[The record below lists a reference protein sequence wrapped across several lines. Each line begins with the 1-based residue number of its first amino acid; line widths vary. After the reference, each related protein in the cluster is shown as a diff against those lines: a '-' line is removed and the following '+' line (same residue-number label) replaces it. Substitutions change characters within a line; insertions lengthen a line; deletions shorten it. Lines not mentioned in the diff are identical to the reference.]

1 MKKRKN
7 IFVRNQRKSIFKLKG
22 FKQALSLIM
31 ILFMCLVLLPVRP
44 IEAVG
49 ETFNSNYIY
58 LDVNGMNRNSSCNFE
73 NFDNVK
79 IVGLNA
85 GAWTPSKPD
94 GRETINGIEYFYWN
108 ISGWSNTDKEFAI
121 LYNDWNTA
129 NGNDWART
137 NAVTTFDNAKGKA
150 FYWDGS
156 EDEYVNK
163 KHVYKLIEGVRIV
176 SKAGSPLKFV
186 DMTET
191 LGEITAV
198 FATDESFS
206 DKRDVPKE
214 NGVFTV
220 PPDNAA
226 GNAYKYVMFKSG
238 DKNITKAY
246 EVTSSVTDG
255 TDININEGNSVLYYG
270 ATENPN
276 GTKYSYWG
284 KENTADS
291 SINDRTLY
299 LDKISFLSSEETK
312 IQIGAG
318 DPVILSQDANDDK
331 TLSYTM
337 PSGTTQQ
344 TKITIIKSDGTK
356 YHFFWNVSDLDNNN
370 VVTTSNNIALV
381 SGKYSKTYTV
391 YFDATLS
398 KLSYAGDQGGN
409 NGVDK
414 ANREIPNSDGKVW
427 CHVWKKDDNTSINAD
442 IEMTKV
448 PSYKNGNNIWNDV
461 YKVDL
466 DPNQYDKIIFY
477 STDKLTGDT
486 SAKTE
491 DLDIPT
497 NLSFPCFYA
506 DSSDDIIYSNS
517 LRKGYW
523 NEVYT
528 IRNPELEGKEKSNK
542 EAEKSIVDIDDTQSF
557 VRNTKTKYVNTT
569 FYDFYTD
576 YELNGNNRDSYNLES
591 NGKNINTHRIYQPFN
606 QFNQALSSYYKENQ
620 ATDPIYWGN
629 FQNYV
634 GSNYSEIGQNL
645 DLYGYDKSDITS
657 NNTTAKNKFF
667 YEHHSM
673 WGADGKEL
681 TGSEGKNAVLDL
693 VNPNLDTNGNLQINT
708 NNGTKLA
715 PYFNESFLEGNNAK
729 NTVLGK
735 VYKDVEF
742 PFTKKTLKSQSDP
755 SKTGTVDYWEF
766 NSADTSLEM
775 KKDASKNEYYLKENN
790 AKVCGQKPEGTV
802 TTDGNF
808 FPFNTTT
815 QSGKATQL
823 NYGFAMKL
831 QFDFKLTDTK
841 TVKTSNQEEV
851 PIEFNFSGDDDVW
864 IFIDGKLAL
873 DIGGGHGVVSGTLN
887 FKDKKYNISRI
898 KNKDRGFTSYDRNAT
913 DKVNGST
920 TGSFELDDNKKSHTL
935 TMFYME
941 RGLWESNMR
950 VTFNFP
956 DENKLQV
963 EKQVD
968 VNNVNDEFKSCFDN
982 ANKMFSF
989 NIKNQVTS
997 YGAYTPSGTSQQQT
1011 SLVFNDSFKNSSV
1024 YPVTGNVFEHC
1035 SSKAGNNDVAH
1046 GNTGNVD
1053 DPSGSYIDQ
1062 RLGIIKREDGN
1073 SFDISSAK
1081 KYLQFD
1087 FYFDDA
1093 TFDPLIANM
1102 YIELEDSSGQKINGW
1117 LSSQNVESTL
1127 MLKKRTWHTIL
1138 VNISKLTQNSNFN
1151 FENLMYVKFGY
1162 KYRNDIY
1169 LDNVIFKSEDV
1180 KLSAT
1185 GFQIDER
1192 LIPDYGSASSSSG
1205 DLKNAKDALF
1215 ELNDKDNT
1223 IKKVDSEGNFL
1234 LGNNDIATFKNQFR
1248 RGSYISL
1255 TEEVNPDVFS
1265 TKWTL
1270 YENGSNIQNYGT
1282 GNTITNPQDANVNN
1296 LKEHDGL
1303 KVDDG
1308 RIANVPSDSKKRVP
1322 NGKYDEARKPNDN
1335 TIVFRSYSEPD
1346 DDNSNIN
1353 LKAVFVNTV
1362 RTGKIT
1368 IKKDKAYTQEE
1379 LTGTYKFK
1387 VTFTNVAGMAL
1398 EGKNPI
1404 VIETDPIEIGGEY
1417 TISGIPAGTT
1427 YCIEE
1432 VIGETDDFRV
1442 DSIDK
1447 VEGNDKNVN
1456 LDSQNMT
1463 VTGVVVAD
1471 EDDTTKSTYTFK
1483 NTKHRKI
1490 SIDLEKE
1497 WKNTENILDNSS
1509 LPQYIDVQLQ
1519 RRVKGTEDAFT
1530 IVQVHEKDYVRIVG
1544 AYTQWR
1550 YTFKNLDK
1558 SNADGHDYEYRIV
1571 EVEVN
1576 DIDKVTSVKKNGSD
1590 ITLNGQ
1596 KYQISG
1602 GNVNESGSQADPK
1615 YTATITNKRI
1625 GSGSIEITK
1634 VDFED
1639 SSKKLN
1645 GAKFTIKKLVKDEA
1659 GTIQIGNDKF
1669 KVDTGFEKQ
1678 PITTSGNGI
1687 ATFNELDPGF
1697 YQIEETEAPEGY
1709 VKLNS
1714 SFIIELSPDGDSLKV
1729 IGDKN
1734 DDKVIDSS
1742 LNDNKPMSIK
1752 LNVLNPKGVALP
1764 LSGLKGIQLY
1774 LLIGVLTMLLSA
1786 GVYTVVKVRK
1796 SKKIS

>member
-1 MKKRKN
+1 MKR
-7 IFVRNQRKSIFKLKG
+7 IERNKRKSIFKRKG

-44 IEAVG
+44 IEAAG
-49 ETFNSNYIY
+49 ETFNSNRIY
-58 LDVNGMNRNSSCNFE
+58 LDVNGMNKNSSCNFE
-73 NFDNVK
+73 NFGNVK

-85 GAWTPSKPD
+85 GAWTPSAPAGK
-94 GRETINGIEYFYWN
+94 ETINGIEYFYWN
-108 ISGWSNTDKEFAI
+108 ISGWTNTDKTFAI

-129 NGNDWART
+129 NNNNWART

-156 EDEYVNK
+156 ENEYVNE

-176 SKAGSPLKFV
+176 SKAGSTLKFV

-191 LGEITAV
+191 LGEIKAV
-198 FATDESFS
+198 FATDESFT
-206 DKRDVPKE
+206 DTKE
-214 NGVFTV
+214 VSKKNGVFTV
-220 PPDNAA
+220 PADKED
-226 GNAYKYVMFKSG
+226 GTVYKYVRFKSG
-238 DKNITKAY
+238 DNYITGTYK
-246 EVTSSVTDG
+246 VTSSVTDG
-255 TDININEGNSVLYYG
+255 TDININSGNSVLYYG
-270 ATENPN
+270 ATENSN
-276 GTKYSYWG
+276 GTKDSYWG
-284 KENTADS
+284 QENTSTGDIS
-291 SINDRTLY
+291 GRTLY
-299 LDKISFLSSEETK
+299 LDKINFLSNEETE
-312 IQIGAG
+312 IQIGKGTPVQLSTVSG
-318 DPVILSQDANDDK
+318 DNT
-331 TLSYTM
+331 TLSYSM
-337 PSGTTQQ
+337 PQGTTQQ

-356 YHFFWNVSDLDNNN
+356 YHFFWNVSDLENNN

-381 SGKYSKTYTV
+381 SGKYSKTYTI

-398 KLSYAGDQGGN
+398 KLSYAGDDD
-409 NGVDK
+409 NGVNK
-414 ANREIPNSDGKVW
+414 ANREIPNSDGDVW
-427 CHVWKKDDNTSINAD
+427 CHVWKNSNTSVKDDIK
-442 IEMTKV
+442 MTKV
-448 PSYKNGNNIWNDV
+448 PSYKSGNNIWNDV

-466 DPNQYDKIIFY
+466 DPNKQYDKIIFY
-477 STDKLTGDT
+477 STGKLNGDT
-486 SAKTE
+486 SAKTVN
-491 DLDIPT
+491 LDIPT

-506 DSSDDIIYSNS
+506 DSSDNIIYSNS
-517 LRKGYW
+517 LRNGYW

-528 IRNPELEGKEKSNK
+528 IRNPELEGEEKSNE

-557 VRNTKTKYVNTT
+557 VRNTQTKYVNTT

-576 YELNGNNRDSYNLES
+576 YELNGNNRDNYNS
-591 NGKNINTHRIYQPFN
+591 TSVDINSHRIYQPFN

-629 FQNYV
+629 FQNYE
-634 GSNYSEIGQNL
+634 GHEYYKIGKAL
-645 DLYGYDKSDITS
+645 DLYGYDKNDIES
-657 NNTTAKNKFF
+657 NNTTAQHKFF

-673 WGADGKEL
+673 WGANGNTLDG
-681 TGSEGKNAVLDL
+681 SDGKNAVIGL
-693 VNPNLDTNGNLQINT
+693 VNSNLDTNGNLQINT
-708 NNGTKLA
+708 NNGTELA

-742 PFTKKTLKSQSDP
+742 PFTKKALTSQSDP

-775 KKDASKNEYYLKENN
+775 KKDSSKNEYYLKKRDNN
-790 AKVCGQKPEGTV
+790 TAVYGQKPEGTV
-802 TTDGNF
+802 TADGNF
-808 FPFNTTT
+808 FPFNTTN

-841 TVKTSNQEEV
+841 TVKTSEGNDA

-873 DIGGGHGVVSGTLN
+873 DIGGGHGAVSGTLN
-887 FKDKKYNISRI
+887 FKDKTYNVSRI
-898 KNKDRGFTSYDRNAT
+898 KNPDPSTGGTTDNYSGYFT
-913 DKVNGST
+913 
-920 TGSFELDDNKKSHTL
+920 LDDTTKSHTL

-968 VNNVNDEFKSCFDN
+968 VDDVKDEFKSCFDN

-997 YGAYTPSGTSQQQT
+997 YGAYKPDDSGTSQQQT
-1011 SLVFNDSFKNSSV
+1011 SLVFNDSFTNDSV
-1024 YPVTGNVFEHC
+1024 HPATGNVFEHC
-1035 SSKAGNNDVAH
+1035 SSKAGNNNVAH

-1053 DPSGSYIDQ
+1053 DPSGSYIDK
-1062 RLGIIKREDGN
+1062 RLGIIERADKTTLN
-1073 SFDISSAK
+1073 ISNAK

-1093 TFDPLIANM
+1093 KFDPLIANM
-1102 YIELEDSSGQKINGW
+1102 YVELEDSSGQKINGW

-1127 MLKKRTWHTIL
+1127 ILRKQTWHTIL
-1138 VNISKLTQNSNFN
+1138 VNIDNLTKKSNFDFN
-1151 FENLMYVKFGY
+1151 NLKYVKFGY

-1169 LDNVIFKSEDV
+1169 LDNIIFKSEDV
-1180 KLSAT
+1180 KLSST
-1185 GFQIDER
+1185 GFQVDESKIR
-1192 LIPDYGSASSSSG
+1192 DYGSAESG
-1205 DLKNAKDALF
+1205 KLENAKDALF
-1215 ELNDKDNT
+1215 ELNDKDN

-1234 LGNNDIATFKNQFR
+1234 LGNNDTATFINQFR

-1270 YENGSNIQNYGT
+1270 YENGGNIQSYGT
-1282 GNTITNPQDANVNN
+1282 GSTITNPENANVSN
-1296 LKEHDGL
+1296 LKENDGL
-1303 KVDDG
+1303 EVDDG
-1308 RIANVPSDSKKRVP
+1308 RIANVPKNSSEQVP
-1322 NGKYDEARKPNDN
+1322 NNKYAQPQKPSDN
-1335 TIVFRSYSEPD
+1335 TIVFRSYSDPD

-1368 IKKDKAYTQEE
+1368 IRKEKAYPQEN
-1379 LTGTYKFK
+1379 LTGTYKFE

-1404 VIETDPIEIGGEY
+1404 VIETDPIAIGGEY

-1427 YCIEE
+1427 YCIKE

-1442 DSIDK
+1442 DSIDTVK
-1447 VEGNDKNVN
+1447 GNDKNIT

-1471 EDDTTKSTYTFK
+1471 ENDTTKSTYTFK
-1483 NTKHRKI
+1483 NTKHEKI
-1490 SIDLEKE
+1490 AIDLEKKWQNE
-1497 WKNTENILDNSS
+1497 SGNTIVSNDSS

-1519 RRVKGTEDAFT
+1519 RRVKETETDDTFT
-1530 IVQVHEKDYVRIVG
+1530 GVQVDGKDYVRIVG
-1544 AYTQWR
+1544 DYTQWK
-1550 YTFKNLDK
+1550 YTFRNLDK
-1558 SNADGHDYEYRIV
+1558 SNADGNDYEYRIV
-1571 EVEVN
+1571 EVEVKVN
-1576 DIDKVTSVKKNGSD
+1576 AEGEVTSVTEKSGN
-1590 ITLNGQ
+1590 IILNDQ
-1596 KYQISG
+1596 NYQISG
-1602 GNVNESGSQADPK
+1602 GDVTNSGSEDNPK
-1615 YTATITNKRI
+1615 YTAEIINKRI

-1634 VDFED
+1634 VDFENQD
-1639 SSKKLN
+1639 TKLI
-1645 GAKFTIKKLVKDEA
+1645 GAEFTIKKLVKDDA
-1659 GTIQIGNDKF
+1659 GTIQIGSDKF
-1669 KVDTGFEKQ
+1669 KVDTEFEKD
-1678 PITTSGNGI
+1678 PITTSDQGI

-1714 SFIIELSPDGDSLKV
+1714 SFIIELSKNGDSLRV

-1734 DDKVIDSS
+1734 DGKVIDSS
-1742 LNDNKPMSIK
+1742 SNDNKPMSIK

>member
-1 MKKRKN
+1 MRRIEK
-7 IFVRNQRKSIFKLKG
+7 NQRKSILKLKG

-31 ILFMCLVLLPVRP
+31 ILFMCLVLLPMRP
-44 IEAVG
+44 TEAAGQTYTV
-49 ETFNSNYIY
+49 Y
-58 LDVNGMNRNSSCNFE
+58 
-73 NFDNVK
+73 FDASGNT
-79 IVGLNA
+79 NA
-85 GAWTPSKPD
+85 
-94 GRETINGIEYFYWN
+94 IWN
-108 ISGWSNTDKEFAI
+108 INDKIYVYGYNSTDDNSGIMEMTTSSRGENLWEFSFDKQYTNVIFLKSSDFPSGKDQSAKTIDLSINWFFDSPCFKLNGYYDESNGGAKKG
-121 LYNDWNTA
+121 DWRDLGPNT
-129 NGNDWART
+129 
-137 NAVTTFDNAKGKA
+137 KQ
-150 FYWDGS
+150 GS
-156 EDEYVNK
+156 
-163 KHVYKLIEGVRIV
+163 KLG
-176 SKAGSPLKFV
+176 FV
-186 DMTET
+186 DMTGS
-191 LGEITAV
+191 LSIGNISAV
-198 FATDESFS
+198 FAIDESFTKTSTNITAS
-206 DKRDVPKE
+206 DGK
-214 NGVFTV
+214 FTV
-220 PPDNAA
+220 PNDTPD
-226 GNAYKYVMFKSG
+226 GAYQYVRFKNGDNYITGKYK
-238 DKNITKAY
+238 
-246 EVTSSVTDG
+246 VTSSVTDG
-255 TDININEGNSVLYYG
+255 TDININERNSVLYYG
-270 ATENPN
+270 VTEKSD

-284 KENTADS
+284 KENTATS
-291 SINDRTLY
+291 NINNKKLY
-299 LDKISFLSSEETK
+299 LEKSLFNSTKETY
-312 IQIGAG
+312 IQIGSNLKEKLNADSG
-318 DPVILSQDANDDK
+318 DSA
-331 TLSYTM
+331 TLSYTINNN
-337 PSGTTQQ
+337 TATQK
-344 TKITIIKSDGTK
+344 TIITIITSDNTK
-356 YHFFWNVSDLDNNN
+356 YHFFWSDLSKDL
-370 VVTTSNNIALV
+370 VTISNNAAVV
-381 SGKYSKTYTV
+381 SGTYSKTYTI

-427 CHVWKKDDNTSINAD
+427 CHVWKNDNTSIKDD

-517 LRKGYW
+517 VRKGYW

-557 VRNTKTKYVNTT
+557 VRNTQTKYVNTT

-576 YELNGNNRDSYNLES
+576 YELNGNDRDSYNLES

-629 FQNYV
+629 FQNYP
-634 GSNYSEIGQNL
+634 GSKYSEIGQNL

-673 WGADGKEL
+673 WGADGQEL

-708 NNGTKLA
+708 NNGTELA

-742 PFTKKTLKSQSDP
+742 PFTKKPLKSQSDP

-808 FPFNTTT
+808 FPFNKTA

-841 TVKTSNQEEV
+841 TVKTSKQEEV

-887 FKDKKYNISRI
+887 FKDKTYNVSRI
-898 KNKDRGFTSYDRNAT
+898 KNPDPSTGGTTDNYSGDFT
-913 DKVNGST
+913 
-920 TGSFELDDNKKSHTL
+920 LDDTTKSHTL

-968 VNNVNDEFKSCFDN
+968 VDDVKDEFKSCFDN

-997 YGAYTPSGTSQQQT
+997 YGAYKPDDSGTSQQQT
-1011 SLVFNDSFKNSSV
+1011 SLVFNDSFTNDSV
-1024 YPVTGNVFEHC
+1024 HPATGNVFEHC
-1035 SSKAGNNDVAH
+1035 SSKAGNNNVAH

-1053 DPSGSYIDQ
+1053 DPSGSYIDK
-1062 RLGIIKREDGN
+1062 RLGIIERADKTTLN
-1073 SFDISSAK
+1073 ISNAK

-1093 TFDPLIANM
+1093 KFDPLIANM
-1102 YIELEDSSGQKINGW
+1102 YVELEDSSGQKINGW

-1127 MLKKRTWHTIL
+1127 ILRKQTWHTIL
-1138 VNISKLTQNSNFN
+1138 VNIDNLTKKSNFDFN
-1151 FENLMYVKFGY
+1151 NLKYVKFGY

-1169 LDNVIFKSEDV
+1169 LDNIIFKSEDV
-1180 KLSAT
+1180 KLSST
-1185 GFQIDER
+1185 GFQVDESKIR
-1192 LIPDYGSASSSSG
+1192 DYGSAESG
-1205 DLKNAKDALF
+1205 KLENAKDALF
-1215 ELNDKDNT
+1215 ELNDKDN

-1234 LGNNDIATFKNQFR
+1234 LGNNDTATFINQFR

-1270 YENGSNIQNYGT
+1270 YENGGNIQSYGT
-1282 GNTITNPQDANVNN
+1282 GSTITNPENANVSN
-1296 LKEHDGL
+1296 LKENDGL
-1303 KVDDG
+1303 EVDDG
-1308 RIANVPSDSKKRVP
+1308 RIANVPKNSSEQVP
-1322 NGKYDEARKPNDN
+1322 NNKYAQPQKPSDN
-1335 TIVFRSYSEPD
+1335 TIVFRSYSDPD

-1362 RTGKIT
+1362 RTGNIT
-1368 IKKDKAYTQEE
+1368 IKKEKAYTQED
-1379 LTGTYKFK
+1379 LAGTYKFK

-1398 EGKNPI
+1398 EGINPI
-1404 VIETDPIEIGGEY
+1404 VIETDPIAIGGEY

-1442 DSIDK
+1442 DSIDTVK
-1447 VEGNDKNVN
+1447 GNDKNIT

-1471 EDDTTKSTYTFK
+1471 ENDTTKSTYTFK
-1483 NTKHRKI
+1483 NTKHEKI
-1490 SIDLEKE
+1490 AIDLEKKWQNE
-1497 WKNTENILDNSS
+1497 SGNAIASNDSS

-1519 RRVKGTEDAFT
+1519 RRVKGTKDAFT
-1530 IVQVHEKDYVRIVG
+1530 IVQVDGKDYVRIVG
-1544 AYTQWR
+1544 DYTQWE
-1550 YTFKNLDK
+1550 YTFRNLDK
-1558 SNADGHDYEYRIV
+1558 SNEYGKDYEYRIV
-1571 EVEVN
+1571 EVEVKVN
-1576 DIDKVTSVKKNGSD
+1576 DEGEVTSVTEKSGN
-1590 ITLNGQ
+1590 IILNDQ
-1596 KYQISG
+1596 NYQISG
-1602 GNVNESGSQADPK
+1602 GDVTNSGSEDNPK
-1615 YTATITNKRI
+1615 YTAEIINKRI

-1634 VDFED
+1634 VDFENQD
-1639 SSKKLN
+1639 TKLI
-1645 GAKFTIKKLVKDEA
+1645 GAEFTIKKLVKDDA
-1659 GTIQIGNDKF
+1659 GTIQIGSDKF
-1669 KVDTGFEKQ
+1669 KVDTEFEKD
-1678 PITTSGNGI
+1678 PITTSDQGI

-1714 SFIIELSPDGDSLKV
+1714 SFIIELSKNGDSLRV

-1734 DDKVIDSS
+1734 DGKVIDSS
-1742 LNDNKPMSIK
+1742 SNDNKPMSIK